1 MGAKNAERM
10 LGEEGW
16 KPTAAEA
23 KAAGMVQ
30 EVVPHEQLL
39 EAAQQMAEQ
48 WIADGAVR
56 KYRDPAEL
64 NKLKEV
70 NAKESIGVA
79 DSFLSAPFMQAQF
92 KFLWS
97 KNKRGPAAMFF
108 GMWASRPLWSKLL
121 KNG

>member
-1 MGAKNAERM
+1 M
-10 LGEEGW
+10 
-16 KPTAAEA
+16 
-23 KAAGMVQ
+23 Q
-30 EVVPHEQLL
+30 EVVAHGELL
-39 EAAQQMAEQ
+39 DRAQALAEE
-48 WIADGAVR
+48 WIAKGVVR

-64 NKLKEV
+64 GQLKAV

-79 DSFLSAPFMQAQF
+79 DSFLSVHFMQAQF

-108 GMWASRPLWSKLL
+108 AMWASRPLWSRLL